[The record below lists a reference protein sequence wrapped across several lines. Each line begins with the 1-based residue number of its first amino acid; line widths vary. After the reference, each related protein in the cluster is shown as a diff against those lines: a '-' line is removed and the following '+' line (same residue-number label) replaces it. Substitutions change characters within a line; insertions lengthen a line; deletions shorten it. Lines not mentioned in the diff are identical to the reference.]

1 MFKTS
6 IRSICQMAC
15 RSFRSKAWDYP
26 RCSNK
31 GLHFTTLFQKVR
43 FFRTKMAKSQEL
55 TARDMIKVGVSIG
68 FLVVNRRADVII
80 SNAKRDV
87 EERELIV
94 GDFV

>member
-1 MFKTS
+1 
-6 IRSICQMAC
+6 
-15 RSFRSKAWDYP
+15 
-26 RCSNK
+26 
-31 GLHFTTLFQKVR
+31 
-43 FFRTKMAKSQEL
+43 MAKSQEL
-55 TARDMIKVGVSIG
+55 TATETCFAMTRMWGLMIKVVVSIG

>member
-1 MFKTS
+1 
-6 IRSICQMAC
+6 
-15 RSFRSKAWDYP
+15 
-26 RCSNK
+26 
-31 GLHFTTLFQKVR
+31 
-43 FFRTKMAKSQEL
+43 MAKSQEL
-55 TARDMIKVGVSIG
+55 TAREMIKVGVSIG